1 MFQGNKFGDLVAYD
15 AETGERLW
23 SEQLVGNAAAAPM
36 TYEIDGEQY
45 LSVLSGWGSV
55 SNLIAGFTYGEA
67 AGKEPARVITFK
79 LGGNEMMPAPLA
91 DQVVATPKSPM
102 FGEPEQHQLGMQRF
116 AENCHFCHGA
126 FAVSGGVIPDLRWS
140 AISANEQ
147 AWDQVVR
154 EVRCKSRAW
163 SPFPGTSPRKTPT
176 PFAPT

>member
-1 MFQGNKFGDLVAYD
+1 
-15 AETGERLW
+15 
-23 SEQLVGNAAAAPM
+23 
-36 TYEIDGEQY
+36 
-45 LSVLSGWGSV
+45 
-55 SNLIAGFTYGEA
+55 
-67 AGKEPARVITFK
+67 
-79 LGGNEMMPAPLA
+79 MMPAPLA

-154 EVRCKSRAW
+154 
-163 SPFPGTSPRKTPT
+163 
-176 PFAPT
+176 